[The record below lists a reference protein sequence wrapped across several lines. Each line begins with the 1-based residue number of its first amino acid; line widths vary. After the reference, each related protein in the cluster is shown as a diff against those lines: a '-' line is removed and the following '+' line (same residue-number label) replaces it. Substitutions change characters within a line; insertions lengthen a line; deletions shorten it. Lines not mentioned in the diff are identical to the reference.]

1 MGVPLINVL
10 YESGDPGTVGVLST
24 PLLLYHVEQ
33 LILGNIEVDILKRW
47 VQKGNERD
55 AAKEKEMPPARDEE
69 DHADDM
75 PPRSP
80 SPVETLSNKPYT
92 LSADH
97 GGKHHSTSDEKTQ
110 QTYDEKQQQQHD
122 DAIEY
127 MHQGAATKTNG
138 GHHMETILL
147 DDEID
152 PSRPTSATMIEDRSA
167 INESRQTMRQ
177 SSDIT
182 SQQHGNHTN
191 STLFTSEFSLEAS
204 HLSNDSHYSTSQHT
218 SSRHPQ

>member
-55 AAKEKEMPPARDEE
+55 AAKAKEMPPARDEE

-97 GGKHHSTSDEKTQ
+97 GKHHSTLDEKTQ